1 MPILGDYKYG
11 WTAHRVWPP
20 EGKIEHSPPPSGA
33 LESGLKGHIF
43 SSRPLLHLHC
53 RQLTLPNVAALFRK
67 QLPKLSSRI
76 SSNAEDIDKKGTGV
90 SSGNT
95 TLTIS
100 ASLPRHMVGSWNLRP
115 VQGIDISENMLA

>member
-43 SSRPLLHLHC
+43 SSKPLLHLHC
-53 RQLTLPNVAALFRK
+53 RQITLPNVAALFRK
-67 QLPKLSSRI
+67 QLSKPSSWI
-76 SSNAEDIDKKGTGV
+76 SNADFDKKGTGV
-90 SSGNT
+90 SSGNN

-100 ASLPRHMVGSWNLRP
+100 ASLPCHMVGSWNLRP
-115 VQGIDISENMLA
+115 VQGIDISENRLE